1 MKGKFALVM
10 RLTEKSSTHPF
21 GASTLVE
28 IAMLAIAYGTAAN
41 VGLALDAVSGFAS
54 LVWPASGI
62 ALAALYI
69 RGPILWPGVW
79 LGAMVANYIS
89 GAPSLAAA
97 GIATGNTLEA
107 VVALYAL
114 RFVDFDPAIK
124 RVRDAIA
131 LIVVAAMGSTIVAAS
146 IGVFTLYLAG
156 IVPSVGVIPTWR
168 AWWIGDMIGDLTVA
182 PMILVWS
189 RTLGHRGQKK
199 RLFESVVLGL
209 TAASTVSLVFSPQ
222 FQTTIEGFSGLYLV
236 FPVLI
241 WAAVRFGPRGAVST
255 GFIVSAIAVI
265 ATVGGTGPF
274 INDKLSQSLLALQMF
289 VAVQAAT
296 FLVLGASM
304 GERREAE
311 RFASQ
316 ARASAEEANRAKSE
330 FLAVMSHELRT
341 PLNAISGY
349 VQLLEMDL
357 HGPLTAKQRESL
369 ERIGHNQR
377 HLLTLINDI
386 LGFARIETGKL
397 NLKLET
403 VAVRDILND
412 MEPLVLPDVTRKQLS
427 FSVNVTDDCE
437 SVFAD
442 RERLRQI
449 ILNVVSN
456 AIKFTP
462 ENGTVTVNAGC
473 DGAGFVTFKVTDTGV
488 GIPAEQQGN
497 VFEPFVQ
504 AEYGK
509 ARSFSGVGLGL
520 SIVRDLVQAMN
531 GSVWLESEVGVGTT
545 VMVKLPEGPRT

>member
-1 MKGKFALVM
+1 M
-10 RLTEKSSTHPF
+10 RLTGKSPTHPF

-28 IAMLAIAYGTAAN
+28 IALLAIAYGIAAK
-41 VGLALDAVSGFAS
+41 VGLMLDAVSGFAS

-62 ALAALYI
+62 AIAALYI
-69 RGPILWPGVW
+69 RGAILWPGVW

-89 GAPSLAAA
+89 GAPPLAAA
-97 GIATGNTLEA
+97 GIASGNTLEA

-114 RFVDFDPAIK
+114 RFFDFDPAIK

-156 IVPSVGVIPTWR
+156 MVPSVGIVPTWR

-189 RTLGHRGQKK
+189 RTLAHSGQKK
-199 RLFESVVLGL
+199 RFFESVLLAL
-209 TAASTVSLVFSPQ
+209 TAALTVSLVFSPQ

-255 GFIVSAIAVI
+255 GFIISAIAMI
-265 ATVGGTGPF
+265 ATIGGNGPF
-274 INDKLSQSLLALQMF
+274 INDELSQSLLALQMF
-289 VAVQAAT
+289 VGVQAAT

-304 GERREAE
+304 GERRESE
-311 RFASQ
+311 RVASE
-316 ARASAEEANRAKSE
+316 ARTSAEDANRAKSE

-397 NLKLET
+397 NLKLEA
-403 VAVRDILND
+403 VLVRDILDD
-412 MEPLVLPDVTRKQLS
+412 MEPLVLPDVTRKQIS
-427 FSVNVTDDCE
+427 FSVNVTDDCRN
-437 SVFAD
+437 VFAD
-442 RERLRQI
+442 RERLRQV

-462 ENGTVTVNAGC
+462 ENGTVTVNAAC

-520 SIVRDLVQAMN
+520 SIVRNLVQAMN
-531 GSVWLESEVGVGTT
+531 GSVWLESEFGVGTT